1 MNRQNYLKQVL
12 VLDEHSHREYLDDF
26 EEEPLSFGEF
36 VNVMLG
42 VLFDD
47 GHNIDQIIPLNNG
60 SIVFVIYLMQ
70 MNNPPKK

>member
-1 MNRQNYLKQVL
+1 MNRQNYLKQVM
-12 VLDEHSHREYLDDF
+12 VLDEQSHREYLDDF

-36 VNVMLG
+36 VNFMLG